1 MKFKPEQHF
10 DVLTKEGF
18 RILTSTRKHDKQPIV
33 EVYHEEDLIKL
44 EPVSSEEELSQWFW
58 KYVEEFGG
66 LEDGSE

>member
-18 RILTSTRKHDKQPIV
+18 RILTSTRKHDKQTIV

-66 LEDGSE
+66 LEDDAE